1 VGGLFGTGGPPYVI
15 YLNHRIRDKG
25 ELRATLSALFFAEGL
40 TRIVSFL
47 IVGLLMAAEVW
58 VAYLIAL
65 PLVLGALYL
74 GGRAHVG
81 LEPMQ
86 MTRLVGVL
94 LLVSG
99 VSLLFKAMTL

>member
-1 VGGLFGTGGPPYVI
+1 MT
-15 YLNHRIRDKG
+15 HRIRDKG
-25 ELRATLSALFFAEGL
+25 DLRATLSALFFAEGL
-40 TRIVSFL
+40 TRIASFL
-47 IVGLLMAAEVW
+47 IVGLLMTTPVW

-81 LEPMQ
+81 LDPTQ

-94 LLVSG
+94 LLVSS
-99 VSLLFKAMTL
+99 VSLLFKALSA